1 MTSEVEGS
9 YAPLPRPDVR
19 LVEVGDEAV
28 LVDGW
33 DLAMVLNAT
42 GALIWRR
49 LDGQTTVQELAR
61 HLAVEAGA
69 DLDEV
74 ARDVAGF
81 VDRLGTDG
89 VLEGCVSRPHRDEGE
104 LGVHDEPEIE
114 FVPVPPVGFGSV
126 VAALQGM
133 DRCSAPAPLID
144 PDGGH
149 RLLVKWNPHCGYC
162 AATVRTMDD
171 LRPAL
176 AAAGVDLLLVCI
188 GDVEAMQ
195 QAAASEARA
204 TGIDLPLVFASD
216 DVDPFPGVGTPSAYH
231 VDGDGTVVSPTAHG
245 AEDVPA
251 LAATLAGVG
260 LDQRTE
266 DDGTVVRYLRRRGG
280 MCPSDITA
288 APGDW
293 TSTRVYRIAGHH
305 IGMRV
310 DAEATGAVL
319 DRLFPG
325 ARVHDDRA
333 GHSYS
338 VSLPGAATSF
348 VAAGPHRST
357 GSQAAGPKRAG
368 APTGARALNV
378 FATTGGAIPLRTRNP
393 GRVLRA
399 LLAQLDDD
407 LLGRALP
414 TGSVRV
420 MARAV
425 VIDGEAVLLPP
436 AVDGFAPRLQPVLAC
451 MGAALVDVTRPVVDL
466 ATGSLVVE
474 PPMVDHDPAVV
485 ADLAADL
492 RPNSSE
498 RPAVP
503 TGRYP
508 LRSWCVVRVG
518 RPGITALT
526 PAAAA
531 ATTVST
537 VFDTEDSAARVHQLG
552 GLFAGGRTRG
562 LALWYDDDQSFFAT
576 LEAAVTWRPDLTEGP

>member
-1 MTSEVEGS
+1 MSSEVAGS
-9 YAPLPRPDVR
+9 YAPLPRSDVR
-19 LVEVGDEAV
+19 FVEVGDEAV

-49 LDGQTTVQELAR
+49 LDGQATVQELAR

-74 ARDVAGF
+74 ACDVAGF
-81 VDRLGTDG
+81 VERLGTDG

-104 LGVHDEPEIE
+104 LGNHDEPEIE

-133 DRCSAPAPLID
+133 DRCDAPAPLID

-162 AATVRTMDD
+162 AATVGTMDD

-195 QAAASEARA
+195 QAAAAEARA
-204 TGIDLPLVFASD
+204 TGIDLPLVFAPD
-216 DVDPFPGVGTPSAYH
+216 DDPFPGVGTPSAYH
-231 VDGDGTVVSPTAHG
+231 VDGDGTVVSPPAHG

-251 LAATLAGVG
+251 LAATLAGVE
-260 LDQRTE
+260 LHQRT
-266 DDGTVVRYLRRRGG
+266 DDHGTVVRYLRRRGG
-280 MCPSDITA
+280 MCPSGITPS
-288 APGDW
+288 PGEW
-293 TSTRVYRIAGHH
+293 ASTRVYRIAGHH
-305 IGMRV
+305 VGIRV
-310 DAEATGAVL
+310 DTEATGAVL

-338 VSLPGAATSF
+338 MSLPGAATSLGG
-348 VAAGPHRST
+348 AGPHRST
-357 GSQAAGPKRAG
+357 GSPASGPQRAG
-368 APTGARALNV
+368 SPTGARALNV
-378 FATTGGAIPLRTRNP
+378 FAITGGAVPLRSRNP
-393 GRVLRA
+393 GRVLAA
-399 LLAQLDDD
+399 LLTQLDDD
-407 LLGRALP
+407 VLERALP
-414 TGSVRV
+414 AGSARV

-436 AVDGFAPRLQPVLAC
+436 AVDGFAPRLQPMLARL
-451 MGAALVDVTRPVVDL
+451 GAALVDVARPVVDL
-466 ATGSLVVE
+466 TDGSLVVE
-474 PPMVDHDPAVV
+474 PPMVKHDPAVV
-485 ADLAADL
+485 TDLTADLGAHRA
-492 RPNSSE
+492 E
-498 RPAVP
+498 RPPVAP
-503 TGRYP
+503 GRYP
-508 LRSWCVVRVG
+508 LRSWSIVRVG
-518 RPGITALT
+518 RPGVTTLT

-531 ATTVST
+531 AATVST
-537 VFDTEDSAARVHQLG
+537 VYDSDDSAARVRELG
-552 GLFAGGRTRG
+552 DLFLGGRTRG
-562 LALWYDDDQSFFAT
+562 LAVWYDDDPTFYAT
-576 LEAAVTWRPDLTEGP
+576 LKAAVTWRPDLAERP